1 MTPFHHHLE
10 LGGLTGKGERW
21 SEWKVDA
28 FLWLIGLLASLL
40 VLIILYL

>member
-10 LGGLTGKGERW
+10 LGGLTGKSEKW

-28 FLWLIGLLASLL
+28 FCGVLALLQ
-40 VLIILYL
+40 VF